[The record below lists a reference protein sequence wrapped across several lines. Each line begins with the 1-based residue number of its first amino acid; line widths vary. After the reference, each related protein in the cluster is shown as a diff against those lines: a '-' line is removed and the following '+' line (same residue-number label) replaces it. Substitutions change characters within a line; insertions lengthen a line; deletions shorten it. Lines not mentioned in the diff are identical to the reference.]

1 MKTPG
6 WYSDP
11 QWARAIG
18 AVTLAAVAVYGVSR
32 AGGPVAVA
40 REAEPVARVV
50 AEVWCAASSVLRQ
63 EGTAQLGGLRLD
75 R

>member
-1 MKTPG
+1 
-6 WYSDP
+6 
-11 QWARAIG
+11 
-18 AVTLAAVAVYGVSR
+18 
-32 AGGPVAVA
+32 VAVA

-63 EGTAQLGGLRLD
+63 EGTAHLGGLRLD

>member
-1 MKTPG
+1 MKAPG

-18 AVTLAAVAVYGVSR
+18 AVALAALAVHGVGR
-32 AGGPVAVA
+32 AGGPVALA
-40 REAEPVARVV
+40 REAQPVARVV

-63 EGTAQLGGLRLD
+63 EGSAQPGGFRLGR
-75 R
+75 

>member
-1 MKTPG
+1 MTIPG

-18 AVTLAAVAVYGVSR
+18 AVALAVLAVYGVGR
-32 AGGPVAVA
+32 AGGPLSLA
-40 REAEPVARVV
+40 REAQPVARVV

-63 EGTAQLGGLRLD
+63 HEVSRPGGFRLGR
-75 R
+75 